1 MISSIKHR
9 WLTTLSATAVLAAWS
24 SSTLHAQPPTP
35 KGPLPEGFVSQP
47 PVKTGLAPKMTS
59 EEKTATERVFEVRF
73 GAGDEIL
80 SGLYDFVA
88 KNKITSG
95 HITGIGG
102 LAPGAL
108 LGWGD
113 PEVGAFKRIEIKD
126 KTEIVSLIGDI
137 SSPNGKPVRA
147 RPPGRRLR
155 GWLDESRPP
164 TRGAYR
170 AGRRAHGGRDERR
183 ALSASARPRS
193 R

>member
-1 MISSIKHR
+1 MISTIKHR
-9 WLTTLSATAVLAAWS
+9 WLTALSATAVLAAL
-24 SSTLHAQPPTP
+24 SSTALHAQPPIP

-73 GAGDEIL
+73 GTGDEIL
-80 SGLYDFVA
+80 SGIYDFVA

-137 SSPNGKPVRA
+137 SSPNGKPYVHVHMVVGSA
-147 RPPGRRLR
+147 DG
-155 GWLDESRPP
+155 
-164 TRGAYR
+164 TTK
-170 AGRRAHGGRDERR
+170 AGHLLEAHIAPVGELTVV
-183 ALSASARPRS
+183 ATSFAH
-193 R
+193 

>member
-1 MISSIKHR
+1 MISSIKHQ
-9 WLTTLSATAVLAAWS
+9 WLTTLSATALLGMSA

-47 PVKTGLAPKMTS
+47 PVKTGLAPKMAF
-59 EEKTATERVFEVRF
+59 EEKTSTGRVFEIRF
-73 GAGDEIL
+73 GTGDEIL
-80 SGLYDFVA
+80 TGLYDFVA

-113 PEVGAFKRIEIKD
+113 PEVGGFKRIEIKD

-137 SSPNGKPVRA
+137 SLRNDVPYVHVHMVVGSADGSTKAGHLLEAHIAPVGELTVVATSVAA
-147 RPPGRRLR
+147 R
-155 GWLDESRPP
+155 
-164 TRGAYR
+164 
-170 AGRRAHGGRDERR
+170 
-183 ALSASARPRS
+183 
-193 R
+193 

>member
-1 MISSIKHR
+1 MIYRLQHR
-9 WLTTLSATAVLAAWS
+9 WRRSLTAAAALAVWS
-24 SSTLHAQPPTP
+24 SSTLHAQPPTA
-35 KGPLPEGFVSQP
+35 KGPLPEGYVSQP
-47 PVKTGLAPKMTS
+47 AVKTGLAPKMTF
-59 EEKTATERVFEVRF
+59 EERTATERVFEVRF
-73 GAGDEIL
+73 GTGDEIL

-137 SSPNGKPVRA
+137 SSPNGKPYV
-147 RPPGRRLR
+147 
-155 GWLDESRPP
+155 
-164 TRGAYR
+164 
-170 AGRRAHGGRDERR
+170 HVHMVV
-183 ALSASARPRS
+183 ASADGSTKAGHLLEAHIAPIGELTVVATS
-193 R
+193 FAH

>member
-1 MISSIKHR
+1 MIHGAKFR
-9 WLTTLSATAVLAAWS
+9 WTLSLSAVAAAALAVSSPTA
-24 SSTLHAQPPTP
+24 LHAQPPTP
-35 KGPLPEGFVSQP
+35 KGPLPEGYVSQP

-59 EEKTATERVFEVRF
+59 EEKTAAGRVFEVRF
-73 GAGDEIL
+73 GTGDEIL
-80 SGLYDFVA
+80 TGLYDFVA

-137 SSPNGKPVRA
+137 SSPNGKPYVHVHMVVGSA
-147 RPPGRRLR
+147 DG
-155 GWLDESRPP
+155 S
-164 TRGAYR
+164 TK
-170 AGRRAHGGRDERR
+170 AGHLLEAHIAPVGELTIV
-183 ALSASARPRS
+183 ATSFAAP
-193 R
+193 

>member
-1 MISSIKHR
+1 MIPSSKHR
-9 WLTTLSATAVLAAWS
+9 WLTTLSAMALFALS
-24 SSTLHAQPPTP
+24 SSSGLHAQPPTP
-35 KGPLPEGFVSQP
+35 KGPLPDGFVSQP
-47 PVKTGLAPKMTS
+47 PVKTGLAPKMAF
-59 EEKTATERVFEVRF
+59 EEKTSTGRVFEIRF

-80 SGLYDFVA
+80 TGLYDFVA

-137 SSPNGKPVRA
+137 SSPNGKPYVHVHMVV
-147 RPPGRRLR
+147 GSSD
-155 GWLDESRPP
+155 G
-164 TRGAYR
+164 TTK
-170 AGRRAHGGRDERR
+170 AGHLLEAHIAPVGE
-183 ALSASARPRS
+183 LSVVATGFAAN
-193 R
+193 

>member
-1 MISSIKHR
+1 MIKRR
-9 WLTTLSATAVLAAWS
+9 WLLQFGAAAAIAVSFSIALQ
-24 SSTLHAQPPTP
+24 AQPPTP
-35 KGPLPEGFVSQP
+35 KGPLPEGFVAQP

-73 GAGDEIL
+73 GTGDEIL

-88 KNKITSG
+88 KNKIATG

-113 PEVGAFKRIEIKD
+113 PEVGAFKRIEVKD

-137 SSPNGKPVRA
+137 SSPNGKPYVHVHMVVGSA
-147 RPPGRRLR
+147 DG
-155 GWLDESRPP
+155 S
-164 TRGAYR
+164 TK
-170 AGRRAHGGRDERR
+170 AGHLLEAHIAPVGELTVV
-183 ALSASARPRS
+183 ATSFAH
-193 R
+193 

>member
-9 WLTTLSATAVLAAWS
+9 WLTTLSATAVLVASS
-24 SSTLHAQPPTP
+24 SSTLHAQAPIP
-35 KGPLPEGFVSQP
+35 KGPLPEGYVSQP
-47 PVKTGLAPKMTS
+47 PVKTGLAPKMTY

-73 GAGDEIL
+73 ATGDEIL

-88 KNKITSG
+88 KNKITTG

-113 PEVGAFKRIEIKD
+113 PEIGAFKRIVIMD

-137 SSPNGKPVRA
+137 SSPNGKPYVHVHLVVGSA
-147 RPPGRRLR
+147 DG
-155 GWLDESRPP
+155 S
-164 TRGAYR
+164 TK
-170 AGRRAHGGRDERR
+170 AGHLLEAHIAPVGELTVV
-183 ALSASARPRS
+183 ATSFAH
-193 R
+193 

>member
-1 MISSIKHR
+1 MNRSLQRR
-9 WLTTLSATAVLAAWS
+9 WVLMLCAAALAVSAS
-24 SSTLHAQPPTP
+24 SSLQAQPPTP

-47 PVKTGLAPKMTS
+47 PVRTGLAPKMTF
-59 EEKTATERVFEVRF
+59 EEKTGAGRVFEVRF
-73 GAGDEIL
+73 GTGDEIL
-80 SGLYDFVA
+80 TGLYDFVA

-137 SSPNGKPVRA
+137 SSPNGKPYVHVHMVVGSA
-147 RPPGRRLR
+147 DG
-155 GWLDESRPP
+155 S
-164 TRGAYR
+164 TK
-170 AGRRAHGGRDERR
+170 AGHLLEGHIAPVGELTVVATGFEH
-183 ALSASARPRS
+183 
-193 R
+193 